1 MWNKIGFGLN
11 STTASNQNC
20 KSKIRSKKVFEWGNW
35 GWGGGKSK
43 RRVYNGKKAG
53 QYFVLSIHNC
63 IKWSCLSLSLTHT
76 HTHTQSTHTH
86 THTSMPPDCQALSV
100 THSLTHFHTHTLAHI
115 HTHTHTHLL
124 AGTQSHCLTITPGLS
139 HSISPLTNLQKGFTT
154 TMEEIVLCSLAQ
166 SSCSPTAKH
175 RNYK

>member
-1 MWNKIGFGLN
+1 MWNKIGFGLS

-43 RRVYNGKKAG
+43 RRVYNGKKSWAIFRPVNS
-53 QYFVLSIHNC
+53 QLYQM
-63 IKWSCLSLSLTHT
+63 KLSLSLTHT
-76 HTHTQSTHTH
+76 HSHTHIHTH
-86 THTSMPPDCQALSV
+86 THTSIPPDCQALSV
-100 THSLTHFHTHTLAHI
+100 THSLTHFHTHTLAHM

-124 AGTQSHCLTITPGLS
+124 AGAQSHCLTFTPGLS